1 MCVSFWTLRFD
12 TDSSGYGRLATMS
25 IMLQSQNSGVLSL
38 ADVFPSCLSSLGSLG
53 LPNPLKLA
61 SCTTSIVVMIDGLG
75 SLQLDSAKAHA
86 RFMSGLQSKEKIVS
100 VFPSTT
106 ASALS
111 SLVTGALPGQ
121 HGILGYK
128 IRDPHSGLIL
138 NQLTEIDK
146 VSTTPWLLQPLLC
159 DEELRQ
165 KIPFTVIGHSRFAS
179 SPLTQ
184 LLYQGARYISENNV
198 DKRIDKAITT
208 ADTTGGLCLIYIS
221 ELDEI
226 AHKEGFQSSPW
237 SQCLESIDAA
247 IKNLVSQ
254 VSSGT
259 GILITADH
267 GIVDI
272 PTTHHVLLGD
282 QTVFDSVVAWGGEPR
297 CVQLF
302 VSEGADADDVLNSL
316 KTLQLPHVSFFSQS
330 EVIASNV
337 FGELNSGAQQRLGD
351 IFAIAHDGFALYNL
365 RDAKLGGRSMVG
377 QHGGL
382 TDQEMCIPCL
392 VAGEYAS

>member
-1 MCVSFWTLRFD
+1 MCVSFWTLRLD
-12 TDSSGYGRLATMS
+12 TDTSGYGRLATMS
-25 IMLQSQNSGVLSL
+25 NMLPSQNSAVLSL
-38 ADVFPSCLSSLGSLG
+38 ADVLPSCLSSLGSPG
-53 LPNPLKLA
+53 LPNTLKLA
-61 SCTTSIVVMIDGLG
+61 SCTASVVVMIDGLG
-75 SLQLDSAKAHA
+75 SQQLDSAKAHA
-86 RFMSGLQSKEKIVS
+86 RFMSQLESIENFGS

-111 SLVTGALPGQ
+111 SLVTGVLPGK

-128 IRDPHSGLIL
+128 IRDPQSGLLL
-138 NQLTEIDK
+138 NQLTEIGK
-146 VSTTPWLLQPLLC
+146 VSSNPWLLRPLLSSG
-159 DEELRQ
+159 ELIQ
-165 KIPFTVIGHSRFAS
+165 QIPFTVIGHSRFQS

-184 LLYQGARYISENNV
+184 VLYQGARYISANSLDE
-198 DKRIDKAITT
+198 RIHKALITAET
-208 ADTTGGLCLIYIS
+208 SGGLCLVYIS

-226 AHKEGFQSSPW
+226 AHKEGFQSSQW

-247 IKNLVSQ
+247 IKDLVSH
-254 VSSGT
+254 VSLGT

-272 PTTHHVLLGD
+272 PPTHHVLLGD
-282 QTVFDSVVAWGGEPR
+282 QPVFDSIAAWGGEPR

-302 VSEGADADDVLNSL
+302 VSEGSDADDVLNRLISL
-316 KTLQLPHVSFFSQS
+316 ELAHVSFFSQH

-337 FGELNSGAQQRLGD
+337 FGELNVGAEKRMGD

-365 RDAKLGGRSMVG
+365 RDATLSGRTMVG

-382 TDQEMCIPCL
+382 TSQEMSIPCL
-392 VAGEYAS
+392 LAGEYGS

>member
-1 MCVSFWTLRFD
+1 
-12 TDSSGYGRLATMS
+12 
-25 IMLQSQNSGVLSL
+25 MLQSQNSGVLSL

-53 LPNPLKLA
+53 QPNPLNLA
-61 SCTTSIVVMIDGLG
+61 PCSSSIVVMIDGLG
-75 SLQLDSAKAHA
+75 SQQLDSAKAHA
-86 RFMSGLQSKEKIVS
+86 RFMSQLEGKKNVVS

-111 SLVTGALPGQ
+111 SLVTGTLPGQ

-128 IRDPHSGLIL
+128 IMDPHSGLIL
-138 NQLTEIDK
+138 NQLTEIGK
-146 VSTTPWLLQPLLC
+146 VSTAPWLLQPLLC
-159 DEELRQ
+159 SDELRQ
-165 KIPFTVIGHSRFAS
+165 EIPFTVIGHSRFAS

-184 LLYQGARYISENNV
+184 VLYQGARYISENNV
-198 DKRIDKAITT
+198 DERIHKALKS
-208 ADTTGGLCLIYIS
+208 AETTGGLCLVYIS

-226 AHKEGFQSSPW
+226 AHKEGFKSSYW

-247 IKNLVSQ
+247 MKDLVSH

-272 PTTHHVLLGD
+272 PSTHHLLLGD
-282 QTVFDSVVAWGGEPR
+282 QPAFDSIVAWGGEPR
-297 CVQLF
+297 CLQLF
-302 VSEGADADDVLNSL
+302 VSEGAVADDVLKSL
-316 KTLQLPHVSFFSQS
+316 ITLELPHVSFFSRK

-337 FGELNSGAQQRLGD
+337 FGELNSGAEQRMGD
-351 IFAIAHDGFALYNL
+351 IFAFAHEGYALYNL
-365 RDAKLGGRSMVG
+365 RDATLSGRSMLG

-382 TDQEMCIPCL
+382 TSQEMSIPCL
-392 VAGEYAS
+392 LAGEYVP